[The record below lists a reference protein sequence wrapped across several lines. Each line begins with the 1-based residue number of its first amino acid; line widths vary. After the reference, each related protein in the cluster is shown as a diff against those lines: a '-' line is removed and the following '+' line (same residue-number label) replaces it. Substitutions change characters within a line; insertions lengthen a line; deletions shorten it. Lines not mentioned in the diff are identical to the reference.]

1 VLETGVASAMAPTKQ
16 NTSSALVAMAGV
28 VITTFVFTALYVGRE
43 ILVPLALAAL
53 LTFLLT
59 PIVSWIE
66 RFLGRIA
73 AVLVAVAVLCSVVF
87 GIGWVLT
94 HEMLDLATR
103 LPGYKENIQ
112 KKLRSLHM
120 PAGGRFAEFNKAVA
134 ELQEDIPGN
143 TPAAASPVPASAASK
158 STPPVT
164 PVTKPAAVAPLPVII
179 VDSKQAN
186 PLEQFGRVVAPM
198 LGPLGTAAL
207 VLLLLVCMLLQRE
220 DLRGRIIRLLG
231 LGNISA
237 TTRGLDDAAGRVAR
251 YLLMQLIVNATYGVA
266 VGVGLYFIGVPSAFV
281 WGVLATVL
289 RFIPYVGP
297 WIAAAFPVALSLAVS
312 DTWTLPLLTV
322 GLFVVLELLSNN
334 VMEPWLYGAST
345 GVSPIALIIAAV
357 FWTWLWGAPGLVLAT
372 PLTVCLVVIGRHV
385 PRLGVLSV
393 LLSNEDALSPR
404 EELYH
409 RLLTPNADDAAD
421 FATAW
426 VKANSLLEFYDRVC
440 IPALADVE
448 RDCKSGQL
456 EDQQH
461 SEILQEVRD
470 VIEDLG
476 LQPIVAPESGPADA
490 GAIPNHSRLAS
501 TCRVVV
507 LPVRAD
513 RDEIAGAMLTQLLLQ
528 QGIAA
533 ENLTAERTTGEL
545 LEIAMQEPA
554 DAFCI
559 SVMRPSTVIHAR
571 YLCGK
576 LRAKLPKSR
585 IVVAMWGAAEE
596 ITEIKDRLR
605 ASGADELVS
614 TLPEALALLTRIAA
628 ARAAVENTT
637 RELPQ
642 PRQ

>member
-1 VLETGVASAMAPTKQ
+1 MAPTKQ
-16 NTSSALVAMAGV
+16 NTSSALVAMAAV
-28 VITTFVFTALYVGRE
+28 VITTFVITALYVGRE

-59 PIVSWIE
+59 PIVSRLE
-66 RFLGRIA
+66 RYLGRIA
-73 AVLVAVAVLCSVVF
+73 AVLIAVAVLCSVAF

-112 KKLRSLHM
+112 KKLRSLHI
-120 PAGGRFAEFNKAVA
+120 PTDGRFAEFNKAVA

-143 TPAAASPVPASAASK
+143 TPAATPSKPATPASS
-158 STPPVT
+158 STPSVPLGTTPPPATTPLAVT
-164 PVTKPAAVAPLPVII
+164 I
-179 VDSKQAN
+179 VDVKHAN
-186 PLEQFGRVVAPM
+186 PLEQFGRVIAPL

-207 VLLLLVCMLLQRE
+207 VLLLLICMLLQRE

-237 TTRGLDDAAGRVAR
+237 TTRGLDDAAARVAR

-266 VGVGLYFIGVPSAFV
+266 VGIGLYFIGVPSAFV

-297 WIAAAFPVALSLAVS
+297 WIAAVFPVALSLAVS
-312 DTWTLPLLTV
+312 DSWTMPLLTV

-345 GVSPIALIIAAV
+345 GVSSIALIIAAV

-372 PLTVCLVVIGRHV
+372 PLTVCLVVLGRHV

-393 LLSNEDALSPR
+393 LLSNEDALGPH

-426 VKANSLLEFYDRVC
+426 VKANSLVEFYDRVC

-448 RDCKSGQL
+448 RDCKSGEL

-461 SEILQEVRD
+461 AEILQELRD
-470 VIEDLG
+470 VVEDLG
-476 LQPIVAPESGPADA
+476 LQPIVPSA
-490 GAIPNHSRLAS
+490 G
-501 TCRVVV
+501 
-507 LPVRAD
+507 RAAW
-513 RDEIAGAMLTQLLLQ
+513 RG
-528 QGIAA
+528 
-533 ENLTAERTTGEL
+533 R
-545 LEIAMQEPA
+545 
-554 DAFCI
+554 
-559 SVMRPSTVIHAR
+559 SAR
-571 YLCGK
+571 K
-576 LRAKLPKSR
+576 
-585 IVVAMWGAAEE
+585 
-596 ITEIKDRLR
+596 
-605 ASGADELVS
+605 SGAWR
-614 TLPEALALLTRIAA
+614 PAA
-628 ARAAVENTT
+628 ASWCCRCAPTATRSRAPCSLSFCCSKDSSQKTSPQKGPPVNSWRSPCRSRPT
-637 RELPQ
+637 RTAS
-642 PRQ
+642 R

>member
-1 VLETGVASAMAPTKQ
+1 M
-16 NTSSALVAMAGV
+16 
-28 VITTFVFTALYVGRE
+28 
-43 ILVPLALAAL
+43 
-53 LTFLLT
+53 
-59 PIVSWIE
+59 
-66 RFLGRIA
+66 
-73 AVLVAVAVLCSVVF
+73 
-87 GIGWVLT
+87 
-94 HEMLDLATR
+94 R

-112 KKLRSLHM
+112 KKLQSLHM
-120 PAGGRFAEFNKAVA
+120 PAGGRFAEFNKAFA
-134 ELQEDIPGN
+134 ELQEN
-143 TPAAASPVPASAASK
+143 LHANAPAATPTQPVVPASS
-158 STPPVT
+158 STPAVVPSST
-164 PVTKPAAVAPLPVII
+164 PVLTPPLPVTI
-179 VDSKQAN
+179 VDVKHAN
-186 PLEQFGRVVAPM
+186 PLEQIGRVIAPL

-207 VLLLLVCMLLQRE
+207 VLLLLTCMLLQRE
-220 DLRGRIIRLLG
+220 DLRGRMIRLLG

-237 TTRGLDDAAGRVAR
+237 TTRGLDDAARRVAR

-266 VGVGLYFIGVPSAFV
+266 VGIGLYFIGVPSAFV

-297 WIAAAFPVALSLAVS
+297 WLAAAFPMALSLAVS
-312 DTWTLPLLTV
+312 NSWTMPLLAL

-345 GVSPIALIIAAV
+345 GVSPIALIVAAV

-372 PLTVCLVVIGRHV
+372 PLTVCLVVMGRHI
-385 PRLGVLSV
+385 PRLGMLSV
-393 LLSNEDALSPR
+393 LLSNENALLPH

-421 FATAW
+421 FATDF
-426 VKANSLLEFYDRVC
+426 VKANSLVEFYDRVC
-440 IPALADVE
+440 MPALADVE
-448 RDCKSGQL
+448 RDCKSGEL

-461 SEILQEVRD
+461 TDILQELRD

-476 LQPIVAPESGPADA
+476 LEPVIASAVAAEGTEAAAKIRATVSPF
-490 GAIPNHSRLAS
+490 
-501 TCRVVV
+501 RVVV

-545 LEIAMQEPA
+545 LEIAVHEPG

-559 SVMRPSTVIHAR
+559 SAIPPSTVIHAR

-585 IVVAMWGAAEE
+585 IVVAMWGAAEQMADV
-596 ITEIKDRLR
+596 KDRLR
-605 ASGADELVS
+605 ASGADELIF
-614 TLPEALALLTRIAA
+614 TLPDALSLFARMAA
-628 ARAAVENTT
+628 SQASVENTS
-637 RELPQ
+637 RDLQ
-642 PRQ
+642 PPRVECLEVA